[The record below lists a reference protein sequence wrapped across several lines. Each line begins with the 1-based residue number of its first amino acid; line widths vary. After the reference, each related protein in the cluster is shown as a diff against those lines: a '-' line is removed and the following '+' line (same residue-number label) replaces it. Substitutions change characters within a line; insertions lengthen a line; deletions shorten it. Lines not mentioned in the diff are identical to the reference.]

1 VAVTRDRADVPAD
14 DVARLYQAGWTVTRI
29 AARYG
34 AAASTVLRRLD
45 DAGVARRPR
54 SVRVWFPVDEAARR
68 VQQEGASLAQL
79 ARDYQ
84 VGVDAVRGQLAARGI
99 HAPPCTGPRVLRGV
113 PAAEI
118 VGLYATGLTMTA
130 IAGRYGVSPDT
141 IRVRL
146 LAAGVTP
153 RRVPARPAAKPIPV
167 GEAAMRYRRGATLT
181 ELGARYAVTA
191 RTVRRQLIAAGVT
204 LRSRAPGRI
213 PVPVEEAAQLYTS
226 GQTMRQLAQRY
237 GVCETVIYNRL
248 TEAGVPL
255 RRKTGRKQVDPA
267 LLGRLAQHIGLDVAP

>member
-1 VAVTRDRADVPAD
+1 
-14 DVARLYQAGWTVTRI
+14 
-29 AARYG
+29 
-34 AAASTVLRRLD
+34 
-45 DAGVARRPR
+45 
-54 SVRVWFPVDEAARR
+54 
-68 VQQEGASLAQL
+68 
-79 ARDYQ
+79 
-84 VGVDAVRGQLAARGI
+84 
-99 HAPPCTGPRVLRGV
+99 
-113 PAAEI
+113 
-118 VGLYATGLTMTA
+118 
-130 IAGRYGVSPDT
+130 
-141 IRVRL
+141 
-146 LAAGVTP
+146 
-153 RRVPARPAAKPIPV
+153 
-167 GEAAMRYRRGATLT
+167 MRYRRGATLI

-267 LLGRLAQHIGLDVAP
+267 LLAGLAQHIGLDVAP